1 MAHLVGRQKLRLLFC
16 CRAGL
21 RVRLQRALR
30 YGKAAPFGVP
40 GGRRRFAASAWP
52 QNQTK
57 GTGLMAPSPWFVRAA
72 RARRPPRWDAVR
84 TSKEE
89 RGRRS
94 QPYGRYGP
102 TPTLPGLVGRL
113 SGRLAAPGTDGIPPA
128 EAGVEPIGSPA
139 GSRQHIPGWL
149 PDLPP
154 CWITC
159 SVGRRLCCHICVG

>member
-21 RVRLQRALR
+21 RVKLQRALR
-30 YGKAAPFGVP
+30 YGKAAPLGVP
-40 GGRRRFAASAWP
+40 GGAAAFCGQCLAAKP
-52 QNQTK
+52 NQ
-57 GTGLMAPSPWFVRAA
+57 GDGAYGPVPLVCA
-72 RARRPPRWDAVR
+72 RCARPPPPRWDAVR

-94 QPYGRYGP
+94 QPYGRYGA

-139 GSRQHIPGWL
+139 GSWQHIPGWL

-154 CWITC
+154 C
-159 SVGRRLCCHICVG
+159 

>member
-72 RARRPPRWDAVR
+72 RARRPPGGTLCEPPR
-84 TSKEE
+84 K
-89 RGRRS
+89 RG
-94 QPYGRYGP
+94 GAGGGP
-102 TPTLPGLVGRL
+102 MAAMGLPQRCQGLLVGCLGGLQLLGPMGFHLLKLELNRL
-113 SGRLAAPGTDGIPPA
+113 DLLLDLGSIFRVGCQTCLH
-128 EAGVEPIGSPA
+128 AG
-139 GSRQHIPGWL
+139 
-149 PDLPP
+149 
-154 CWITC
+154 
-159 SVGRRLCCHICVG
+159 